1 MMAQML
7 KADCQACVMEVSSHA
22 LDQKR
27 VHGVEFDVGIFTNLT
42 VIEAG
47 TLEETTAALSNGQEV
62 DLVLLDLKM
71 PGISGFSG
79 LSFLRAQHPSVPVVV
94 ISGVQ
99 DSATIR
105 TCMEFGASGYIP
117 KSSDPE
123 LTIQALR
130 VVLAQ
135 GVYLPI
141 EALRH
146 AVRRPATAAGSGP
159 AVMPVISQKQQQV
172 LQRLLQGKANKVIAR
187 ELDIAEGTVKA
198 HLSAVYGALGVG
210 SRSQAMCKAYE
221 LGLLR

>member
-1 MMAQML
+1 MHVLIIDDHPLYREGL
-7 KADCQACVMEVSSHA
+7 KALLLGLAPGATVVGVSRVADAPAAVGAHA
-22 LDQKR
+22 P
-27 VHGVEFDVGIFTNLT
+27 
-42 VIEAG
+42 
-47 TLEETTAALSNGQEV
+47 
-62 DLVLLDLKM
+62 DLVLLDMNL
-71 PGISGFSG
+71 PGTHH
-79 LSFLRAQHPSVPVVV
+79 LAALNEARALFEGVTVVV
-94 ISGVQ
+94 VSGEEDVALMLAAV
-99 DSATIR
+99 DA
-105 TCMEFGASGYIP
+105 GASGYIP

-146 AVRRPATAAGSGP
+146 AVRRPATVAGSGP

>member
-1 MMAQML
+1 MNVLIIDDHPLYREGL
-7 KADCQACVMEVSSHA
+7 KALLMGLAPGAAVVGAS
-22 LDQKR
+22 R
-27 VHGVEFDVGIFTNLT
+27 VAD
-42 VIEAG
+42 AP
-47 TLEETTAALSNGQEV
+47 AAMGPRAP
-62 DLVLLDLKM
+62 DLVLLDMNL
-71 PGISGFSG
+71 PGSHH
-79 LSFLRAQHPSVPVVV
+79 LAALQHTRELFEGVTVVV
-94 ISGVQ
+94 VSGEEDVALMLAAV
-99 DSATIR
+99 DA
-105 TCMEFGASGYIP
+105 GASGYIP

-135 GVYLPI
+135 GVYLPT

-146 AVRRPATAAGSGP
+146 AARRPALGAAAGPG
-159 AVMPVISQKQQQV
+159 AMPPISQKQQQV

-198 HLSAVYGALGVG
+198 HLSAVYGALGVN